1 MNTVYITKLMI
12 DNVRHL
18 QGIEIPLASDKKKH
32 LIITGRNG
40 SGKTSVLDAISS
52 YLDGTTGTDLIRVWE
67 GHRKNHI
74 ECLNGMTETSDK
86 ETVRNV
92 EKNIE
97 LCNKKIQS
105 MKQGVELTFNCS
117 LSAIYDQFQEGELIV
132 AYYRSERIFQ
142 AVIPRHVEKVELKQN
157 YTITERPRE
166 SFVKYL
172 LDLKMTEALAV
183 TGGKVEKANKIKLWF
198 EKFQNMLQKIF
209 SDPTLTLQ
217 FDEDTFSFYICQ
229 EGKVPFDFNSL
240 SSGYAAV
247 LDIVVDIIIRM
258 EKQTNRTLQFDMA
271 GIVLIDEIETHLH
284 LELQKRILE
293 LLTTMFPNIQFII
306 STHSPFVLN
315 SLENVVIY
323 DLENHLLV
331 ENGLVDLK
339 SFYEH

>member
-1 MNTVYITKLMI
+1 MKEYKEQ
-12 DNVRHL
+12 L
-18 QGIEIPLASDKKKH
+18 Q
-32 LIITGRNG
+32 
-40 SGKTSVLDAISS
+40 
-52 YLDGTTGTDLIRVWE
+52 
-67 GHRKNHI
+67 
-74 ECLNGMTETSDK
+74 
-86 ETVRNV
+86 
-92 EKNIE
+92 NI
-97 LCNKKIQS
+97 
-105 MKQGVELTFNCS
+105 KQGVELTFNCS

-172 LDLKMTEALAV
+172 LDLKMIEALAL

-258 EKQTNRTLQFDMA
+258 EKQTNRTFQFDMA